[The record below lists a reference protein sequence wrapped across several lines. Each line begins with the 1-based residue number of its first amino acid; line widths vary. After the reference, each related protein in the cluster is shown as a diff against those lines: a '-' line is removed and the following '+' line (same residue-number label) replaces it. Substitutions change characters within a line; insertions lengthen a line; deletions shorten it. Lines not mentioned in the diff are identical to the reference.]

1 MALVA
6 GGDGGAGQAG
16 EVQTKYKSTLAYP
29 RESFVIV
36 SWLILGLHWECHAWQ
51 HSALELRETSCPP
64 SPHPASSGLSKLTKK
79 PKANTYQNIV
89 LVGLNT
95 FRLISPA
102 REIL

>member
-36 SWLILGLHWECHAWQ
+36 SWLILRLHWECHAWQ
-51 HSALELRETSCPP
+51 HSALLAPHPP
-64 SPHPASSGLSKLTKK
+64 PASSGLSKLAKK